1 MENKYNSYEDYD
13 LQSLRSVQKYIDN
26 KLFKLF
32 DLNPKTAEEKDNKI
46 RECKYWL
53 DELNLV
59 HIFVSAHLKANLK
72 ANLKNQFSNS

>member
-32 DLNPKTAEEKDNKI
+32 DLNPKTAEEKEDKI
-46 RECKYWL
+46 RESKYWV

-72 ANLKNQFSNS
+72 NRISNL